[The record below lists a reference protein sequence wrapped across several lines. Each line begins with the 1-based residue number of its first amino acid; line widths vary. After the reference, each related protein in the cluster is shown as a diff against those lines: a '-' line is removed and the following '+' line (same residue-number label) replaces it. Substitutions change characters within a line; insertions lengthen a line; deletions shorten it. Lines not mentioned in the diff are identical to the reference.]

1 MADLSY
7 VENDHCT
14 SIQASCCTGKIADN
28 LDRLVQGFTL
38 GGLNMFYGAVLQMR
52 VYATSPCGNFA
63 TCKFALVPFYPYRPY
78 YVDNY
83 RNLIFV
89 SPLFPNFDTHFCQ
102 TYPALSTGF
111 PLPNLS

>member
-1 MADLSY
+1 MYLASYRSYQQYEPPGHRHFYPYHQLRSLPYVRQDGMADLSY

-14 SIQASCCTGKIADN
+14 FIQASCCTRKIADN

-63 TCKFALVPFYPYRPY
+63 TCKFDLVPFYPYRP
-78 YVDNY
+78 
-83 RNLIFV
+83 
-89 SPLFPNFDTHFCQ
+89 
-102 TYPALSTGF
+102 
-111 PLPNLS
+111 